1 MDYYLSEGCLD
12 GFIDRWMMRL
22 QTEGKNDEPR
32 PANRVRQLLP
42 SPLFS
47 FLWWTW
53 NKTNCGWDALPSQ
66 EDDLIF
72 FLHRAKLMT
81 LRYKANVTWILLHIF
96 ASCLLAD
103 GGLHIITNRC
113 SVGECS
119 SCCREKDHV
128 RPVCALHIIF
138 KPKHIIA
145 CLESRACEEKRTLPT
160 EPSTLTN
167 GNNNISRSLIFW
179 NDSVPMMNLVA
190 KSLFFKVSYCICF
203 IWRGFGSLGELFCR
217 FLTFLL
223 MCLDFLLFV
232 FCLGTNKAALAP
244 AGSSGEDVCPLWE
257 ECLCRKRGFQKEN
270 A

>member
-1 MDYYLSEGCLD
+1 MDSLTD
-12 GFIDRWMMRL
+12 GWWDSKQRGRTMSL
-22 QTEGKNDEPR
+22 VQPTESDNCCHHRSSPSSDER
-32 PANRVRQLLP
+32 EIKQIVDETP
-42 SPLFS
+42 SHHRRT
-47 FLWWTW
+47 TW
-53 NKTNCGWDALPSQ
+53 F
-66 EDDLIF
+66 F

-257 ECLCRKRGFQKEN
+257 ECLCRKRGFQKET